1 MSNKTVYGPK
11 DFGKPPLLLGF
22 RRSFHLNVKDGT
34 KIMVSDILD
43 TSRTKYESEDFGV
56 PTHWRANMG
65 SLKLYSEK
73 DIPLNT
79 RIDRKSM
86 KEIPISLLQDI
97 NEKAETIIIKK
108 GLFRKET
115 IVKKE
120 TWCAG
125 KYLAFKKETQNRIKI
140 IERPSYYFDFE
151 IYGTADVYW
160 FT

>member
-1 MSNKTVYGPK
+1 MSLKKVYGPQ
-11 DFGKPPLLLGF
+11 DFGKSPLLLGF
-22 RRSFHLNVKDGT
+22 RRSFKLKQYGET
-34 KIMVSDILD
+34 EIPIADILN
-43 TSRTKYESEDFGV
+43 TSKTKYVIEDFRV
-56 PTHWRANMG
+56 PTYWRANMG

-86 KEIPISLLQDI
+86 KKIPIDLLQAI
-97 NEKAETIIIKK
+97 NQEAEAIIVKK

-115 IVKKE
+115 TVKKE
-120 TWCAG
+120 TWRAG

-140 IERPSYYFDFE
+140 IERPSYYFDYE
-151 IYGTADVYW
+151 ICGTADVYW